1 QVARRLQEDEAPS
14 HGESHDVTILFA
26 DLRDF
31 TALSEP
37 LEGHEAV
44 ALLNGF
50 HERMVE
56 VLFAYGGTL
65 DKDLGAGVMAYFRA
79 PAGQPHH
86 PQPGVRCA
94 LAVQAAPQELNC
106 G

>member
-1 QVARRLQEDEAPS
+1 
-14 HGESHDVTILFA
+14 GGKSHDVRILSA
-26 DLRDF
+26 ALRDF

-65 DKDLGAGVMAYFRA
+65 DKYLGDGVMAYFGA
-79 PAGQPHH
+79 PVVQPDHAER
-86 PQPGVRCA
+86 GVRCA
-94 LAVQAAPQELNC
+94 LAMQAALGALNVERADC
-106 G
+106 GEPP